1 MLEWQNVVLTVQ
13 SRAEQIECPS
23 ISWNLCALHVKGVGT
38 KSFLFLR
45 LHLQCTAVVVIKTE
59 FPKLY
64 LIRILCGGS
73 QLAVHTNHCAYRERG
88 SSRPLLELNI
98 RDRWRQTSELPN
110 REAAVSIVCMATHG

>member
-1 MLEWQNVVLTVQ
+1 MAECCPNCAEQ
-13 SRAEQIECPS
+13 SRADRMSVNQLEFVCFARQRG
-23 ISWNLCALHVKGVGT
+23 WHQVL
-38 KSFLFLR
+38 LFLR

-110 REAAVSIVCMATHG
+110 REAAVSIVCMVTHG